1 VLGEVLRKPDKGK
14 SSGVLFGD
22 HERYVD
28 WDGRSEDPQGSPG
41 GALRR
46 ELEAGHSSP
55 ITEYT
60 ITQTAMKELLLGI
73 FENPVIVYTL
83 LALVPLIFVI
93 PFALFAVWWERKIS
107 AHMQDR
113 LGPMRTGGWHGWAQT
128 IADILKLIQKEDI
141 IPSAA
146 DRRLF
151 KLAPYIVFAGS
162 YAAYAAIP
170 FSAAYIGSEINIGLF
185 YVIAISSIVV
195 VGLLMAGWASNNKWS
210 LFGAM
215 RSAAQIV
222 SYEIPI
228 ALGLLAVV
236 MVAGTFDLQ
245 EINRMQSG
253 WFWNWF
259 MFQKFPFL
267 FLAMIVY
274 FVASLAEVNRT
285 PFDIPEAESELVGGY
300 HTEYGGM
307 RFALLFL
314 SEYANMFAVSAV
326 ASTVFLGGWNS
337 PFGSFLSGPVLG
349 FFWFLAKGMA
359 FIFVQMWLRWTLPRL
374 RVDQLMYVGWK
385 VLIPFGFVIVF
396 GVGIWT
402 LAVR

>member
-1 VLGEVLRKPDKGK
+1 
-14 SSGVLFGD
+14 
-22 HERYVD
+22 
-28 WDGRSEDPQGSPG
+28 
-41 GALRR
+41 
-46 ELEAGHSSP
+46 
-55 ITEYT
+55 
-60 ITQTAMKELLLGI
+60 MKESLLDLLHN
-73 FENPVIVYTL
+73 EALVYTL
-83 LALVPLIFVI
+83 MALLPLVWVV

-113 LGPMRTGGWHGWAQT
+113 LGPMRTGGYHGWAQT

-146 DRRLF
+146 DRKLF
-151 KLAPYIVFAGS
+151 ILAPYLVFAGS

-170 FSAAYIGSEINIGLF
+170 FSAAYVGSGINIGLF
-185 YVIAISSIVV
+185 YIISISSLVV

-210 LFGAM
+210 MFGAL

-222 SYEIPI
+222 SYEIPV
-228 ALGLLAVV
+228 ALAILAVV
-236 MVAGTFDLQ
+236 MVAGSFDLQ
-245 EINRMQSG
+245 EINRLQAG

-259 MFQKFPFL
+259 LFQKFPFL
-267 FLAMIVY
+267 FVGSLIY

-285 PFDIPEAESELVGGY
+285 PFDIPEAESELVAGY

-314 SEYANMFAVSAV
+314 SEYANMFAVSAI
-326 ASTVFLGGWNS
+326 AATLFLGGWNS
-337 PFGSFLSGPVLG
+337 PFGDWLAGPFWGV
-349 FFWFLAKGMA
+349 FWFLTKGMT

-385 VLIPFGFVIVF
+385 VLIPFAFVVVI
-396 GVGIWT
+396 GVGFWVM
-402 LAVR
+402 AVR

>member
-1 VLGEVLRKPDKGK
+1 
-14 SSGVLFGD
+14 
-22 HERYVD
+22 
-28 WDGRSEDPQGSPG
+28 
-41 GALRR
+41 
-46 ELEAGHSSP
+46 
-55 ITEYT
+55 
-60 ITQTAMKELLLGI
+60 MKEFLLSLLND
-73 FENPVIVYTL
+73 ETIVYTVM
-83 LALVPLIFVI
+83 AFVPLVWVI
-93 PFALFAVWWERKIS
+93 PFALFAVWWERKIY

-113 LGPMRTGGWHGWAQT
+113 LGPMRTGGWHGWSQT

-146 DRRLF
+146 DRKLF
-151 KLAPYIVFAGS
+151 ILAPYVVFAGS

-185 YVIAISSIVV
+185 YIIAISSVVV

-222 SYEIPI
+222 SYEIPV
-228 ALGLLAVV
+228 ALAILAVV
-236 MVAGTFDLQ
+236 MVVGTFDMQ
-245 EINRMQSG
+245 QINAAQSG

-259 MFQKFPFL
+259 VFQKFPLL
-267 FLAMIVY
+267 FLACLIY
-274 FVASLAEVNRT
+274 FVGSLAEVNRT

-326 ASTVFLGGWNS
+326 AATLFFGGWNS
-337 PFGSFLSGPVLG
+337 PFGEFLSGPWWG
-349 FFWFLAKGMA
+349 FFWFAAKGMS
-359 FIFVQMWLRWTLPRL
+359 FIFVHMWLRWTLPRL

-385 VLIPFGFVIVF
+385 VLVPFSFVIVL
-396 GVGIWT
+396 GVGLWVM
-402 LAVR
+402 LAR

>member
-1 VLGEVLRKPDKGK
+1 
-14 SSGVLFGD
+14 
-22 HERYVD
+22 
-28 WDGRSEDPQGSPG
+28 
-41 GALRR
+41 
-46 ELEAGHSSP
+46 
-55 ITEYT
+55 
-60 ITQTAMKELLLGI
+60 MKEFLLSVFGNEIL
-73 FENPVIVYTL
+73 VYTL
-83 LALVPLIFVI
+83 VAVLPLLWVI

-141 IPSAA
+141 IPTAA

-151 KLAPYIVFAGS
+151 KLAPYVVFAGS

-170 FSAAYIGSEINIGLF
+170 FSAAYVGAEINIGLF
-185 YVIAISSIVV
+185 YILAISSVV
-195 VGLLMAGWASNNKWS
+195 VIGLLMAGWSSNNKWS
-210 LFGAM
+210 LLGAM

-222 SYEIPI
+222 SYEIPV
-228 ALGLLAVV
+228 ALSVLAVI
-236 MVAGTFDLQ
+236 MVVGTFDLQ
-245 EINRMQSG
+245 EINRAQGG

-259 MFQKFPFL
+259 VFQKFPLL
-267 FLAMIVY
+267 FLAMVIY

-285 PFDIPEAESELVGGY
+285 PFDIPEAESELVAGY

-314 SEYANMFAVSAV
+314 SEYANMFAVSAI
-326 ASTVFLGGWNS
+326 AATLFLGGWNS
-337 PFGSFLSGPVLG
+337 PFGDFLSGPWWGL
-349 FFWFLAKGMA
+349 FWFLGKGMA

-385 VLIPFGFVIVF
+385 VLVPFSFAIIL
-396 GVGIWT
+396 GVGVWVL
-402 LAVR
+402 LAG

>member
-1 VLGEVLRKPDKGK
+1 
-14 SSGVLFGD
+14 
-22 HERYVD
+22 
-28 WDGRSEDPQGSPG
+28 
-41 GALRR
+41 
-46 ELEAGHSSP
+46 
-55 ITEYT
+55 
-60 ITQTAMKELLLGI
+60 MKEALFDLLQNEIL
-73 FENPVIVYTL
+73 VYAL
-83 LALVPLIFVI
+83 MALVPLLFVI

-141 IPSAA
+141 IPTAA

-151 KLAPYIVFAGS
+151 ILAPYLVFAGS

-170 FSAAYIGSEINIGLF
+170 FSAAYIGSEINVGLF
-185 YVIAISSIVV
+185 YVISISSIVV

-210 LFGAM
+210 LYGAL

-222 SYEIPI
+222 SYEIPV
-228 ALGLLAVV
+228 ALSLLAVV
-236 MVAGTFDLQ
+236 MVVGTFDLQ
-245 EINRMQSG
+245 AINQAQSG
-253 WFWNWF
+253 YVWNWF
-259 MFQKFPFL
+259 VFQKFPLL
-267 FLAMIVY
+267 FLAGVIY

-314 SEYANMFAVSAV
+314 SEYANMFAVSAI
-326 ASTVFLGGWNS
+326 AATMFLGGWNS
-337 PFGSFLSGPVLG
+337 PFGTFLSGPFWG
-349 FFWFLAKGMA
+349 AFWFVSKGMA

-374 RVDQLMYVGWK
+374 RVDQLMVVGWK
-385 VLIPFGFVIVF
+385 VLIPFSFVLIF
-396 GVGIWT
+396 GVGIWV
-402 LAVR
+402 LAAGH

>member
-1 VLGEVLRKPDKGK
+1 MKEALFDLLHNEVL
-14 SSGVLFGD
+14 V
-22 HERYVD
+22 Y
-28 WDGRSEDPQGSPG
+28 
-41 GALRR
+41 AL
-46 ELEAGHSSP
+46 
-55 ITEYT
+55 
-60 ITQTAMKELLLGI
+60 M
-73 FENPVIVYTL
+73 
-83 LALVPLIFVI
+83 ALVPLLFVI

-141 IPSAA
+141 IPTAA

-151 KLAPYIVFAGS
+151 ILAPYLVFAGS

-185 YVIAISSIVV
+185 YVISISSIVV

-210 LFGAM
+210 LYGAL

-222 SYEIPI
+222 SYEIPV
-228 ALGLLAVV
+228 ALSLLAVV
-236 MVAGTFDLQ
+236 MVVGTFDLQ
-245 EINRMQSG
+245 AINQAQSG
-253 WFWNWF
+253 YVWNWF
-259 MFQKFPFL
+259 VFQKFPLL
-267 FLAMIVY
+267 FLAGFIY

-314 SEYANMFAVSAV
+314 SEYANMFAVSAI
-326 ASTVFLGGWNS
+326 AATMFLGGWNS
-337 PFGSFLSGPVLG
+337 PFGTFLSGPIWG
-349 FFWFLAKGMA
+349 AFWFVSKGMA

-385 VLIPFGFVIVF
+385 VLIPFSFVLIV
-396 GVGIWT
+396 GVGIWV
-402 LAVR
+402 LAAGH

>member
-1 VLGEVLRKPDKGK
+1 
-14 SSGVLFGD
+14 
-22 HERYVD
+22 
-28 WDGRSEDPQGSPG
+28 
-41 GALRR
+41 
-46 ELEAGHSSP
+46 
-55 ITEYT
+55 
-60 ITQTAMKELLLGI
+60 MKEFLLDILSNEI
-73 FENPVIVYTL
+73 LVYGL
-83 LALVPLIFVI
+83 LAVVPLLWVV

-141 IPSAA
+141 IASAA

-151 KLAPYIVFAGS
+151 KLAPYVVFAGS

-170 FSAAYIGSEINIGLF
+170 FSSAYIGSAINVGIF
-185 YVIAISSIVV
+185 YIIAVSSIVV

-210 LFGAM
+210 LLGAM

-222 SYEIPI
+222 SYEIPV
-228 ALGLLAVV
+228 ALSILAVI
-236 MVAGTFDLQ
+236 MVAGTLDMQ
-245 EINRMQSG
+245 AINEAQSG
-253 WFWNWF
+253 PFWNWF
-259 MFQKFPFL
+259 VFQKFPFL
-267 FLAMIVY
+267 FFGAAIYVIS
-274 FVASLAEVNRT
+274 SLAEVNRT

-326 ASTVFLGGWNS
+326 ATTLFFGGWNS
-337 PFGSFLSGPVLG
+337 PFGEALSGPWWG
-349 FFWFLAKGMA
+349 AFWFLGKGMA

-374 RVDQLMYVGWK
+374 RVDQLMYVAWK
-385 VLIPFGFVIVF
+385 VMIPFSFVVMF
-396 GVGIWT
+396 AVGLWMM
-402 LAVR
+402 LAS

>member
-1 VLGEVLRKPDKGK
+1 MKEFLFDMLQNEVLVY
-14 SSGVLFGD
+14 VLMAF
-22 HERYVD
+22 
-28 WDGRSEDPQGSPG
+28 
-41 GALRR
+41 
-46 ELEAGHSSP
+46 
-55 ITEYT
+55 
-60 ITQTAMKELLLGI
+60 
-73 FENPVIVYTL
+73 
-83 LALVPLIFVI
+83 VPLLFVI

-151 KLAPYIVFAGS
+151 VIAPYLVFAGS

-170 FSAAYIGSEINIGLF
+170 FSAAYVGSEINIGLF
-185 YVIAISSIVV
+185 YVISISSLVV

-210 LFGAM
+210 LYGAL

-222 SYEIPI
+222 SYEIPV
-228 ALGLLAVV
+228 ALSLLAVV
-236 MVAGTFDLQ
+236 MVVGTFDLQ
-245 EINRMQSG
+245 AINQAQSG
-253 WFWNWF
+253 YFWNWF
-259 MFQKFPFL
+259 VFQKFPLL
-267 FLAMIVY
+267 FLAGFIY

-307 RFALLFL
+307 RFAILFL
-314 SEYANMFAVSAV
+314 SEYANMFAVSAI
-326 ASTVFLGGWNS
+326 AATMFLGGWNS
-337 PFGSFLSGPVLG
+337 PFGEFLSGPFWG
-349 FFWFLAKGMA
+349 AFWFVAKGLM
-359 FIFVQMWLRWTLPRL
+359 FIFVHMWLRWTLPRL

-385 VLIPFGFVIVF
+385 VLVPFSFVLIF
-396 GVGIWT
+396 GVGVWV
-402 LAVR
+402 LVAGH